1 MPNEFHISV
10 TPARGYLLVEVTLGG
25 DGLMTADGLPTL
37 LQKVEEA
44 LGSAGGEEPVI
55 ISGRLPVWAF
65 SALTHLLHPRPW
77 VGTFDPR
84 LGGGVVVASHDPAR
98 RVGEVVPLE

>member
-25 DGLMTADGLPTL
+25 DGLMTVDGLPEL
-37 LQKVEEA
+37 IKAVERA
-44 LGSAGGEEPVI
+44 LGSLGGQEGVV

-65 SALTHLLHPRPW
+65 AALAHALHARPW
-77 VGTFDPR
+77 VATFDPR

-98 RVGEVVPLE
+98 RVGEVVPLD